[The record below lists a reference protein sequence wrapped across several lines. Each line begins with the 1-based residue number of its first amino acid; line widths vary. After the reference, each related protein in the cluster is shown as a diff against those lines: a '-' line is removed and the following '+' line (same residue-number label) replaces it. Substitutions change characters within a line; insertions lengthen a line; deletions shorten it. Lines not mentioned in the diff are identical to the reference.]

1 MLGVENPEPITTAE
15 SYEQNFTN
23 EGGFE
28 FRFRYLKNIMGLWMN
43 QSVRRE
49 INGVDYVEGKTA
61 HKAMLDHKVGFDE
74 LCDLCREA
82 EPFEAYVDVQDDR
95 FLVPDS
101 MIAKI
106 KRARADGDQPV
117 PETIGEIIRTIYC
130 SMGACYAK
138 AVEGLRELT
147 GNEYTS
153 INIVGGGCQDYYL
166 NQMTAN
172 ATRLPVFAGP
182 IEGTSIGNLIVQMI
196 AGGEF
201 ASLQDARDCV
211 ARSFD
216 VRRIDPQP

>member
-82 EPFEAYVDVQDDR
+82 EPFEAT
-95 FLVPDS
+95 S
-101 MIAKI
+101 MC
-106 KRARADGDQPV
+106 
-117 PETIGEIIRTIYC
+117 RTIASWC
-130 SMGACYAK
+130 
-138 AVEGLRELT
+138 
-147 GNEYTS
+147 
-153 INIVGGGCQDYYL
+153 
-166 NQMTAN
+166 
-172 ATRLPVFAGP
+172 P
-182 IEGTSIGNLIVQMI
+182 I
-196 AGGEF
+196 
-201 ASLQDARDCV
+201 
-211 ARSFD
+211 
-216 VRRIDPQP
+216 P

>member
-1 MLGVENPEPITTAE
+1 
-15 SYEQNFTN
+15 
-23 EGGFE
+23 
-28 FRFRYLKNIMGLWMN
+28 MGLWMN

-49 INGVDYVEGKTA
+49 INGVDCVEGKTA

-95 FLVPDS
+95 FLAPDS
-101 MIAKI
+101 MIDEI
-106 KRARADGDQPV
+106 KRACANCGQPV
-117 PETIGEIIRTIYC
+117 PQTIGEAMRTIYC
-130 SMGACYAK
+130 SMGARYAK
-138 AVEGLRELT
+138 SIEGLRAPT
-147 GNEYTS
+147 GNDYTS
-153 INIVGGGCQDYYL
+153 INIMGGGCQDYYL
-166 NQMTAN
+166 NQMTAD
-172 ATRLPVFAGP
+172 ATGLPVFAGP

-216 VRRIDPQP
+216 VKRVDPQP

>member
-95 FLVPDS
+95 FLAPDS
-101 MIAKI
+101 MIDEI
-106 KRARADGDQPV
+106 KRACADCGQPV
-117 PETIGEIIRTIYC
+117 PQTIGKAMRTIYC
-130 SMGACYAK
+130 SMGARYAK
-138 AVEGLRELT
+138 SIEGLRALT